1 MPVCSYLVDFVFWQ
15 ALYGR
20 WCPTVM
26 STLSRLMSRFVRDN
40 QQDTGVR
47 LMPTCPHGFCRDAVV
62 ISVELRSITVE
73 HTTADN
79 QTWKIDINER
89 NDLDRVLETL
99 QQYEREAQ
107 EKRNTET

>member
-1 MPVCSYLVDFVFWQ
+1 MCTW
-15 ALYGR
+15 
-20 WCPTVM
+20 
-26 STLSRLMSRFVRDN
+26 
-40 QQDTGVR
+40 
-47 LMPTCPHGFCRDAVV
+47 GFAEKAVV

-79 QTWKIDINER
+79 QTWKIDINGR

>member
-1 MPVCSYLVDFVFWQ
+1 M
-15 ALYGR
+15 
-20 WCPTVM
+20 
-26 STLSRLMSRFVRDN
+26 
-40 QQDTGVR
+40 
-47 LMPTCPHGFCRDAVV
+47 V

>member
-1 MPVCSYLVDFVFWQ
+1 
-15 ALYGR
+15 
-20 WCPTVM
+20 
-26 STLSRLMSRFVRDN
+26 
-40 QQDTGVR
+40 
-47 LMPTCPHGFCRDAVV
+47 MPTCPHGFCRDAVV